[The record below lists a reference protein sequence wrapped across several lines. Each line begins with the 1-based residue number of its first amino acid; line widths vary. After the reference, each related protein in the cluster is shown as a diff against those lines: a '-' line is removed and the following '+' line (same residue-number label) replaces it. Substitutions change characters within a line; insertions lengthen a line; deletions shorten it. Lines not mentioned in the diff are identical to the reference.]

1 MKESFN
7 EEKAWAENLS
17 RQKAVLDDQSREVDA
32 AEGAVEE
39 KMIELV
45 AGALKKERS
54 DDEIKDFFNLNNEEL
69 EKMKRAIR

>member
-45 AGALKKERS
+45 AGALKK
-54 DDEIKDFFNLNNEEL
+54 
-69 EKMKRAIR
+69 RAQ